1 MTIDNKTFN
10 YKLFAN
16 RIIEMIY
23 GSNNISYDRDTF
35 GRDGNK
41 LGREI
46 YAIGG
51 ANGLFTVMRL
61 VEQELLVCEYSSEYL
76 GDLRTLEWSWNGI
89 CEEWQ
94 A

>member
-1 MTIDNKTFN
+1 MSSEKVTN
-10 YKLFAN
+10 YRRFAN

-23 GSNNISYDRDTF
+23 GNDNMRYDRDTF
-35 GRDGNK
+35 GKEGNK

-51 ANGLFTVMRL
+51 YSGLFAVMNI
-61 VEQELLVCEYSSEYL
+61 VEQELLDGEYSNEYL
-76 GDLRTLEWSWNGI
+76 GDLRNLEVSWTGI

-94 A
+94 M